1 MAVNQREIKGRLRSI
16 KNTSKITHTME
27 LVAAAKMRRAVM
39 SAVGSRTYS
48 NLAWDMLRRLQSVVT
63 LSDHTDLMRWFTA
76 ISKPTNA
83 TIVIFTSNRGL
94 CGAFNSSVVKLVM
107 KRIAEYGRDH
117 VEIVSVGKKGV
128 SMLSSYGIPV
138 TFAYEKLDAARNDDS
153 IRALAQ
159 QLHQDFVDKKTDRID
174 VAYMDYHSSA
184 LQLPVI
190 RELYPI
196 VGHDSISAG
205 IENMDKVL
213 TKTAVAP
220 KSIQYLYEPTAAE
233 ILNYLIPR
241 MAEVQ
246 LYQALLE
253 SNASEHSARMLAM
266 KNATDAAKDMAS
278 ELSLAY
284 NRARQAAIT
293 QEIAE
298 ISAGS
303 AAVS

>member
-27 LVAAAKMRRAVM
+27 LVAAAKMRRAVS
-39 SAVGSRTYS
+39 SAVNSRTYS
-48 NLAWDMLRRLQSVVT
+48 NLAWDMLRRLQSTVD
-63 LSDHTDLMRWFTA
+63 LADHADLARWFVA
-76 ISKPTNA
+76 VPKPTKA
-83 TIVIFTSNRGL
+83 TIIVLTSNRGL
-94 CGAFNSSVVKLVM
+94 CGAFNGNVIKLVM
-107 KRIAEYGRDH
+107 KRIAQYGRDH
-117 VEIVSVGKKGV
+117 VEIISIGKKGV

-138 TFAYEKLDAARNDDS
+138 SFAYEKKDSARNDDS
-153 IRALAQ
+153 VRAIAQ
-159 QLHQDFVDKKTDRID
+159 QLHLEFSEGKTDRID
-174 VAYMDYHSSA
+174 VAYMDYHSSV
-184 LQLPVI
+184 LQTPVI
-190 RELYPI
+190 KELYPI
-196 VGHDSISAG
+196 VGRDSISAG
-205 IENMDKVL
+205 IENMDELLV
-213 TKTAVAP
+213 KTAVAP
-220 KSIQYLYEPTAAE
+220 KSIQYLYEPGAAD
-233 ILNYLIPR
+233 ILGYLIPR